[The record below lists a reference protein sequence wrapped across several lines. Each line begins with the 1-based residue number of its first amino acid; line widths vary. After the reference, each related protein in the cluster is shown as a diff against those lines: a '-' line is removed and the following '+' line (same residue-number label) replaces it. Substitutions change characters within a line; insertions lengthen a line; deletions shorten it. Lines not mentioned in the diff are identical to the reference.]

1 MKRILGIGGEVL
13 AILEVRIIE
22 NRRCYRLG
30 LVLFLG
36 PAAGVL
42 AIEAPL
48 RVRQVVQLF
57 VGELRFVH
65 MRSGFNGLMGRL
77 TLPVGRGCERSVDLR
92 RWDRLSGC
100 AGLFGMEKGAP
111 EDLPERLGYGF
122 CEVRTQIRHEMDASN
137 SASLLGRDGVGEGGF
152 LIGVFGLGLEASA
165 LSLSG
170 VEPVLAA
177 RSC

>member
-111 EDLPERLGYGF
+111 EDLPDGWVTDSARLGLRF
-122 CEVRTQIRHEMDASN
+122 VMRWTPRILHRCWDETA
-137 SASLLGRDGVGEGGF
+137 
-152 LIGVFGLGLEASA
+152 
-165 LSLSG
+165 
-170 VEPVLAA
+170 
-177 RSC
+177 